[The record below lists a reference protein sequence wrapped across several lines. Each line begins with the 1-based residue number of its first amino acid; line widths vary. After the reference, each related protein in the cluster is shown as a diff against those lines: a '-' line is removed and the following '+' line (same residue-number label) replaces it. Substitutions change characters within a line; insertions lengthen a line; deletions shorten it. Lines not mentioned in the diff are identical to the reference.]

1 MNYIK
6 TTLKCWLKMASVVK
20 HTLKGAS
27 ALRLSQLTKA
37 NIAGKYSVMKL
48 PLQNDVTFLATSC
61 SLAYKNTSNPSY
73 QLTHNRFIHTNTSLM
88 SRIKWRYTHKPYF
101 HTKKTSKA
109 EQSPLTYSNR
119 AFLDKIL
126 QDTYQDEQLGER
138 YAYVAP
144 PNSRNKNDKS
154 QNTNCPL
161 KAEHEPWS
169 RGSWEECGVATTRI
183 GLIGRKIGV
192 VPMWLMNGKQVLA
205 TMLHIED
212 NHVIRYIS
220 AEDFSKTVV
229 AQRRIRPYIMKPT
242 ASISR
247 GSIVVGALS
256 ADPSKFTK
264 DYCGLFTES
273 GVMPKKKLVRFPGKL
288 SK

>member
-1 MNYIK
+1 
-6 TTLKCWLKMASVVK
+6 MASVVK
-20 HTLKGAS
+20 YTAKGVS
-27 ALRLSQLTKA
+27 SLRLSQFTKP
-37 NIAGKYSVMKL
+37 NIAGKYSSTKL
-48 PLQNDVTFLATSC
+48 IFQNDVNIFATSC
-61 SLAYKNTSNPSY
+61 ILTYKNSCNPSY
-73 QLTHNRFIHTNTSLM
+73 QQTQNSFIHTNTSLM
-88 SRIKWRYTHKPYF
+88 SRIKWRYTHKPYY
-101 HTKKTSKA
+101 HAKKTSKS
-109 EQSPLTYSNR
+109 EQSPLTASNR

-144 PNSRNKNDKS
+144 PSNPNERPRENRNS
-154 QNTNCPL
+154 PL
-161 KAEHEPWS
+161 KVEHKPWS
-169 RGSWEECGVATTRI
+169 RGLWEECGVATTRV

-192 VPMWLMNGKQVLA
+192 VPMWLKNGKQVLA
-205 TMLHIED
+205 TMLHIDD

-220 AEDFSKTVV
+220 AEDFSQTVV

-247 GSIVVGALS
+247 ASLVVGALS

-273 GVMPKKKLVRFPGKL
+273 GIMPKKKLVRFPGKL
-288 SK
+288 IIINR